1 MKEVNLMSNSY
12 VIFAGNSQGNLQPI
26 SSAPTKKS
34 AIADAEALQSKYPCV
49 EAIYMPEDNLDINK
63 IVYKYYKED

>member
-1 MKEVNLMSNSY
+1 MSNSY
-12 VIFAGNSQGNLQPI
+12 VIFAGNTRDNLQPI

-63 IVYKYYKED
+63 IVYRKYKED

>member
-12 VIFAGNSQGNLQPI
+12 VIFAGNTRDNLQPI

-34 AIADAEALQSKYPCV
+34 AIADAEALQSKYSCV

-63 IVYKYYKED
+63 IVYRKYKED

>member
-12 VIFAGNSQGNLQPI
+12 VIFAGNSQGTLQPI

-34 AIADAEALQSKYPCV
+34 AIADAEALKSKYPCV

-63 IVYKYYKED
+63 IVYRYYS

>member
-1 MKEVNLMSNSY
+1 MSNSY
-12 VIFAGNSQGNLQPI
+12 VVFAGNTRGNLQPI

-63 IVYKYYKED
+63 IVYRYYKED